1 MKLLLRNGRVLC
13 PASRL
18 DRVLDVLIDDGKIS
32 ALGPR
37 IKAPGVRVFNA
48 ARLVVAPGFIDL
60 HVHLREPGQEHK
72 ETIETGAR
80 AAARGGF
87 TTVCCMAN
95 TAPVNDSPDVTRFIL
110 GRARS
115 AAVNVL
121 PIASVSRG
129 LRGEELNDLT
139 GLSAAGAVG
148 FSDDGRAVAS
158 SRLMR
163 LALEETKR
171 LSAFVVEHCE
181 DDALS
186 AGGVMNEGALS
197 RRLGLKGIPAA
208 AEEIIAARDIIL
220 AGLTG
225 GRLHLAHVS
234 ARGTVALL
242 HEARR
247 RKLRVTA
254 EATPHHLLLTDAACA
269 SRDPAFKVNPPL
281 RGRADVRAL
290 LGAVREGL
298 IDVFVTDHAPHAED
312 EKRLGFEQAPFGIN
326 GLETAVPLLLDR
338 LVRRKVISLSRLV
351 RMMSTTPARL
361 LGLKG
366 KGVLRPGADADL
378 TLLDLDARTVVD
390 IRSFASKSRNSP
402 FDGWKLRGAPVAALV
417 GGRVAFPFDGL
428 LPGESA

>member
-1 MKLLLRNGRVLC
+1 MRLLIRNGRVLC
-13 PASRL
+13 PASKL
-18 DRVLDVLIDDGKIS
+18 DRISDILIDKGKIA

-37 IKAPGVRVFNA
+37 LKAPADRVFDA

-87 TTVCCMAN
+87 TTVCCMPN

-110 GRARS
+110 DRAKS

-129 LRGEELNDLT
+129 LQGEELNDLR
-139 GLSAAGAVG
+139 GLAAAGAAA

-163 LALEETKR
+163 LALEASR
-171 LSAFVVEHCE
+171 DLPVFVVDHCE
-181 DDALS
+181 DAALS
-186 AGGVMNEGALS
+186 DGGVMHEGVHS

-242 HEARR
+242 REARR
-247 RKLRVTA
+247 RKLRVTC
-254 EATPHHLLLTDAACA
+254 EATPHHLLLTDAACG

-281 RGRADVRAL
+281 RARSDVKAL

-298 IDVFVTDHAPHAED
+298 IDVFATDHAPHAEE
-312 EKRLGFEQAPFGIN
+312 EKRLGFERAPFGIN

-338 LVRRKVISLSRLV
+338 LVRSKVISLNRLV
-351 RMMSTTPARL
+351 RMMATAPARL
-361 LGLKG
+361 LGLKE

-378 TLLDLDARTVVD
+378 TILDLNARTVVD
-390 IRSFASKSRNSP
+390 VRSFVSKSRNSP
-402 FDGWKLRGAPVAALV
+402 FDGWRLRGAPVAALV
-417 GGRVAFPFDGL
+417 GGRVAFPFDGF
-428 LPGESA
+428 LPGEKT